1 MISFIPAKSPK
12 GSSMQVD
19 FSKEEYRTLLEILE
33 IADWVLF
40 AHRTDEPE
48 DRKKY
53 RNFEQ
58 KIFRFAEELGFGNL
72 ITYDEEMGKYFP
84 TREHDENSPVRPFI
98 EEFEEE
104 NFWDE
109 LVDRL
114 ADRDMLHVIGEKK
127 LLSMTREQ
135 RFRAHFDFEERY
147 QEEFEKH
154 GIKRLEIKD

>member
-1 MISFIPAKSPK
+1 
-12 GSSMQVD
+12 MQIE
-19 FSKEEYRTLLEILE
+19 FSKEEYHTFLEILE

-40 AHRTDEPE
+40 AHCIDEPE

-53 RNFEQ
+53 QDFQQ
-58 KIFRFAEELGFGNL
+58 KVFRFAGELGFGNL
-72 ITYDEEMGKYFP
+72 ITYDKEMGQYFP

-98 EEFEEE
+98 EEFEED
-104 NFWDE
+104 NLWDE

-114 ADRDMLHVIGEKK
+114 ADRDMLHVISEKK

-135 RFRAHFDFEERY
+135 RLKAHFDFEERY

-154 GIKRLEIKD
+154 GIERLEIKE